1 MADAQ
6 AVEASQKFFEQV
18 QKLLEDK
25 STSEAKQLE
34 VLNAILTKAG
44 FIEHR
49 VESLQ
54 KLRRDQFRHLVQIL
68 LEFDDLLGGTYGFL
82 SSIKDIFGHCQF
94 ENDSDQKVFLWAAQ
108 LKARGEKLYAVFDVE
123 RQIVQAK

>member
-18 QKLLEDK
+18 QQLLEDK

-54 KLRRDQFRHLVQIL
+54 KLRNDRFRHLVQIL
-68 LEFDDLLGGTYGFL
+68 LEFDDQLGGFYGF
-82 SSIKDIFGHCQF
+82 
-94 ENDSDQKVFLWAAQ
+94 
-108 LKARGEKLYAVFDVE
+108 
-123 RQIVQAK
+123 

>member
-6 AVEASQKFFEQV
+6 AVEASQQFFEQV
-18 QKLLEDK
+18 QDLLEDK
-25 STSEAKQLE
+25 STSGAKQLE

-54 KLRRDQFRHLVQIL
+54 KLRSDQFRHLVQIL
-68 LEFDDLLGGTYGFL
+68 LEFDDQLVGFYGFL
-82 SSIKDIFGHCQF
+82 KSIKDVLGHCQF
-94 ENDSDQKVFLWAAQ
+94 ENDSDKKVFLWAAQ
-108 LKARGEKLYAVFDVE
+108 LKACGEKLYAVFDVE
-123 RQIVQAK
+123 RQIIQAK